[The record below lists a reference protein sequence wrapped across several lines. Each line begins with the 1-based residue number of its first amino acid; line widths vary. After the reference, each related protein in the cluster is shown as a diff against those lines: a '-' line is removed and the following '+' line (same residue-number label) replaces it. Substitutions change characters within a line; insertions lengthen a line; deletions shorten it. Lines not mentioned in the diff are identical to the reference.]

1 MDGVEPQNPSKPAQ
15 RDKTGRWAAGNNGN
29 PGGRPAILR
38 EVRELAQSH
47 CAEAIRT
54 LHELMT
60 TSGDERVRLSAADSI
75 LDRGIGKPLQSVD
88 VAIERADNLG
98 IAEARDAA
106 QALLV
111 DPEARAALRAALR
124 GEDTSSTSDFTKQDP
139 ASPYLTV
146 RADIQPGRSMIIGEA
161 PVQWVWFKGVL
172 AKYKRIAIAGGPRT
186 GKTTLSDRAVGRV
199 EVFHGDD
206 YISDDWSANSAE
218 IVRLCTPL
226 PSFVVEGVQVP
237 RALRKG
243 LIVDAVIW
251 LDRPQVPLTKAQQTM
266 AKGVATVFAEWRAAN
281 PSVPVL
287 VPE

>member
-1 MDGVEPQNPSKPAQ
+1 MAISKPQNQPEST
-15 RDKTGRWAAGNNGN
+15 RDHVGRWAKGASPN
-29 PGGRPAILR
+29 PGGRPAIAR

-124 GEDTSSTSDFTKQDP
+124 GEDTSSTGDYVAPVSVP
-139 ASPYLTV
+139 IASQIVLRPVTE
-146 RADIQPGRSMIIGEA
+146 SGEA
-161 PVQWVWFKGVL
+161 PDRAAWFASVL
-172 AKYKRIAIAGGPRT
+172 AKHARVAIAGGPRT
-186 GKTTLSDRAVGRV
+186 GKTSLSRANDRPNIHARKTI
-199 EVFHGDD
+199 HGDD

-218 IVRLCTPL
+218 IVRLCAPL

-251 LDRPQVPLTKAQQTM
+251 LDKPHVPLTKAQQAM